1 MRQKRAKEHSTSQQ
15 GEKEYTTKE
24 KVYEGFSDSGVP
36 MDTPVQVGEVT
47 RTLFAVRE
55 IKAAK
60 NMILWG
66 VDEEHAVINKKTGKL
81 NYNGGG
87 DAVIKK
93 VSHAVTKIIDTG
105 KDYIMNMWL
114 KKPEGTEVG
123 SMDTIS
129 TYNQLGHGRWGKEIK
144 TQNRFREMGEDEQV
158 ATF

>member
-1 MRQKRAKEHSTSQQ
+1 
-15 GEKEYTTKE
+15 
-24 KVYEGFSDSGVP
+24 
-36 MDTPVQVGEVT
+36 MDTPVQVGEVN

-55 IKAAK
+55 INAAK

-66 VDEEHAVINKKTGKL
+66 VDEEHSVSNKKTGKVI
-81 NYNGGG
+81 YNGGG
-87 DAVIKK
+87 DAVINK

-123 SMDTIS
+123 SMNRVT

-144 TQNRFREMGEDEQV
+144 IRNKFRELGEDEQV